1 MKLSIIVP
9 VYNMAAEGK
18 LQFCMDSLLNQT
30 VKDYEIIAVDDAS
43 TDDSLKILR
52 MYEARCPGKVRV
64 ITYSENRRQG
74 GARNEGLRAASGEWI
89 GFIDSDDW
97 IAPEFYEK
105 LLDKAEKTGADVV
118 GCDYSLVSEHT
129 FETGRVVQ
137 NNTPEQTGIL
147 DREKHK
153 KLFIR
158 PGSMVIK
165 VYRASVLRE
174 NKLCFPQGIFYEDNC
189 AAPLWSL
196 YFKRFE
202 RVEEA
207 LYYYYQRNESTVH
220 HITEEKCRDRM
231 KSAALL
237 YEECWNRGLLEQY
250 RPEVEYRF
258 AELYYVITL
267 FSYMQGVKHPK
278 LSFVRELRQGVSSRF
293 PDFEKNE
300 YYRAYTGRE
309 EQELIAMQGKSDLK
323 FYWYY
328 RLKLLV
334 RRAREGRKRS
344 AGK

>member
-1 MKLSIIVP
+1 MRLSIIVP

-30 VKDYEIIAVDDAS
+30 VEDYEIIAVDDAS
-43 TDDSLKILR
+43 ADDSLKILR
-52 MYEARCPGKVRV
+52 EYESRWPGKVKV
-64 ITYSENRRQG
+64 ITYPENRRQG
-74 GARNEGLRAASGEWI
+74 GARNAGLQAATGEWT

-97 IAPEFYEK
+97 IAPGFYEK
-105 LLDKAEKTGADVV
+105 LLKRAEETGADVV

-129 FETGRVVQ
+129 FQTGRVVR
-137 NNTPEQTGIL
+137 NNTPEQTGPL

-165 VYRASVLRE
+165 VYKTSVLRE

-196 YFKRFE
+196 YFTRFE
-202 RVEEA
+202 RVEEP

-231 KSAALL
+231 KSAVLL
-237 YEECWNRGLLEQY
+237 YEECRDRGFSEQY
-250 RPEVEYRF
+250 GPELEYRF
-258 AELYYVITL
+258 TELYYVITL
-267 FSYMQGVKHPK
+267 FSYMQGVKHPR

-293 PDFEKNE
+293 PDFEKNP
-300 YYRAYTGRE
+300 YYLAYTGGE
-309 EQELIAMQGKSDLK
+309 ERELIALQGKSDLK
-323 FYWYY
+323 FYCCY

-334 RRAREGRKRS
+334 RRLRGRRKGTS
-344 AGK
+344 I